1 MNTPIFAMAALAVVS
16 LVSASTTQ
24 AAISVPTLLT
34 RFNVITGNYTA
45 GNETEGSAFVMGQ
58 YYPQDSRSRFG
69 FNSGQVANDSMN
81 TLWLNNGLANAS
93 GNATLITG
101 SVVSRVAVDHSRF
114 TLNGNAPGTP
124 SFNEGTTAWNNAL
137 ATVGVNDVAELNTAL
152 LAASD
157 QWKGLAANSTGN
169 TPGNGSYTFNA
180 TPTNIGGHSVAIFS
194 VSAGTLFAQNA
205 TFDRLEA
212 NFNGAETILI
222 NVSGTGPFTVNKNFT
237 NGFTNNE
244 SKILF
249 NFYEATSVTLASNF
263 RGAVYA
269 PRATVTQAGSNVDGS
284 VVAGN
289 FIQTAE
295 VHNTYFN
302 SYLPYSPLTIPEPTS
317 MTLGIVGMMMLLRR
331 KR

>member
-1 MNTPIFAMAALAVVS
+1 MNTPAFAMAALAVVS
-16 LVSASTTQ
+16 LVSTSSTQ
-24 AAISVPTLLT
+24 AAVSVPTLLT
-34 RFNVITGNYTA
+34 RFNVIAGDYTA

-69 FNSGQVANDSMN
+69 FNSGQVANDSIN
-81 TLWLNNGLANAS
+81 TLWLNNGLGNAS
-93 GNATLITG
+93 GNVTLMTG

-114 TLNGNAPGTP
+114 TMNGNAPGTP

-137 ATVGVNDVAELNTAL
+137 STLGVNDVAEVNSAL

-169 TPGNGSYTFNA
+169 LPGNGSYTFNA
-180 TPTNIGGHSVAIFS
+180 TPTMIGGHSVAVFS
-194 VSAGTLFAQNA
+194 VGAGTLFAQNS

-222 NVSGTGPFTVNKNFT
+222 NVSGTGSFTVNKNFT

-249 NFYEATSVTLASNF
+249 NFYEATNVTLGTNF

-269 PRATVTQAGSNVDGS
+269 PRAKVTQAGSNVDGT
-284 VVAGN
+284 VVAAN

-295 VHNTYFN
+295 VHNVYFN
-302 SYLPYSPLTIPEPTS
+302 SYLPYTTIPEPGAAA
-317 MTLGIVGMMMLLRR
+317 LGLVGMVMLLRR